1 MEDKKPSRKTLKSPI
16 QCLKMTKM
24 SHFFYITSGPSFIY
38 SVAKIELSGQKLMT
52 KIRQFSNTMSS
63 DMM

>member
-16 QCLKMTKM
+16 QCLKNRENV
-24 SHFFYITSGPSFIY
+24 SFFYITSGPSFIY

-52 KIRQFSNTMSS
+52 KIRQFSNTVGS